1 MAAEE
6 TRIAGESA
14 TGDIL
19 TARKVY
25 IVTMVQPSE
34 GAPEGF
40 DERYDAYWDAVDT
53 QVSQL
58 EEKAGAV
65 VRIFAEGIIG
75 KGEDA
80 LQMVQQS
87 NVGAH
92 KVLLSR
98 VSAGAIFEEFEDADL
113 FSKVVDWGRCLHIG
127 LINEEVAAEIQG
139 KYDDFTEKRLVHLQ
153 MRLEEGI
160 LESEAALILGG
171 DPNFKIP
178 DGIEKILI
186 SPPELD
192 ELERWVKK
200 TNEEI
205 QQQMDQEEEFA
216 KSGVADG

>member
-6 TRIAGESA
+6 IGSAGEST
-14 TGDIL
+14 TGDIMM
-19 TARKVY
+19 TRKIY

-40 DERYDAYWDAVDT
+40 EEHYDAYWDAVDK

-58 EEKAGAV
+58 EAKAGTVA
-65 VRIFAEGIIG
+65 RIFAEGIIG
-75 KGEDA
+75 KGDDA
-80 LQMVQQS
+80 LLMIQQS
-87 NVGAH
+87 NSGAH
-92 KVLLSR
+92 KVLRSR
-98 VSAGAIFEEFEDADL
+98 VSSGAVFEEFEDTDL

-139 KYDDFTEKRLVHLQ
+139 KYDNFTEKRLGHLQ
-153 MRLEEGI
+153 KRLEEGI
-160 LESEAALILGG
+160 LESESALILGG

-178 DGIEKILI
+178 DGVEKFLV

-205 QQQMDQEEEFA
+205 QQQMDQEKEFA
-216 KSGVADG
+216 KSGGATG

>member
-1 MAAEE
+1 MTAEE

-40 DERYDAYWDAVDT
+40 NERYDAYWDAVDT

-160 LESEAALILGG
+160 LESESALIFGG
-171 DPNFKIP
+171 DPNFAIP